1 MPKDIRYLKGVG
13 EKRAELFAK
22 KGIKTVEDLLY
33 YFPRSHEDR
42 TEKKDIADCVE
53 GETVCVSI
61 TVFSPVR
68 ETRVRRNM
76 LISTMIVS
84 DESGVL
90 NMVWYNNRYVKNQ
103 FKTGDKYVLYGK
115 VTKNRGKLEMV
126 NPVCEQEGKERFT
139 GKIVPLYPLTSGLTQ
154 KILQST
160 MELAIKEVGRMEEYI
175 PSDIREKYHIAEL
188 NFAMKNIH
196 FPENFE
202 SYNIARE
209 RFVFEELLVLQIALS
224 GRKDINTSQDGIVF
238 EDINCVHEFTDNLP
252 FSLTNAQKKTLN
264 EILKDCKSGKM
275 MNRLVQGDVGSGK
288 TAVQPDG

>member
-90 NMVWYNNRYVKNQ
+90 NVVWYNNRYVKNQ

-139 GKIVPLYPLTSGLTQ
+139 GKN
-154 KILQST
+154 ST
-160 MELAIKEVGRMEEYI
+160 ALSAYKRT
-175 PSDIREKYHIAEL
+175 DA
-188 NFAMKNIH
+188 
-196 FPENFE
+196 ENFTVDNGACNKG
-202 SYNIARE
+202 SWTNGGIYSVRYK
-209 RFVFEELLVLQIALS
+209 
-224 GRKDINTSQDGIVF
+224 RKISH
-238 EDINCVHEFTDNLP
+238 CR
-252 FSLTNAQKKTLN
+252 A
-264 EILKDCKSGKM
+264 
-275 MNRLVQGDVGSGK
+275 
-288 TAVQPDG
+288 